1 MASEVVVVAGKA
13 RWRRLPPELRREIIR
28 RRARGLSY
36 TQIVAELGVGL
47 ASVHRVLAPLGGV
60 IRAELLVSTGRRLSL
75 EDRVEIRLGLERGW
89 SYRRIGAQLGRA
101 ASTVCREVAAG
112 GGRGCYRPVAAQ
124 QRAWLAARRPKPG
137 KLADP
142 RLCAE
147 VTARLE
153 RLHSPQ
159 QIAGWLREQGDASLG
174 YVSHETIYKSLYVQ
188 GRGELRRELAR
199 CLRTGRAARQP
210 RKPAERRGR
219 IPGMVMISDRPAEA
233 ADRAV
238 AGHWEGDLIIGKN
251 GKSQIATLVE
261 RKTRY
266 VLLARVADGRAETVA
281 GALAERVATLPAH
294 LWKSLTWDQG
304 KEMSGHAAFTIDTGI
319 PVYFCDPHS
328 PWQRGSNENTN
339 GLLRQ
344 YFPKGTP
351 LDGYTQDQL
360 DTVAF
365 SLNSRPRMTLNWQT
379 PAERLEQ
386 LLVATTG

>member
-47 ASVHRVLAPLGGV
+47 ATVHRVLAPLGGV